1 MKLLMK
7 IVKSSLNEIDVLG
20 TRQETRAIV
29 GAATAEHLAEN
40 IGKIEA
46 LRITESALAAETAKA
61 TESARTCALFKRG
74 MAVLVVHGTFFLVR
88 QGVVSFLDF
97 FKFFF
102 RFFVVRIAVG
112 MVFHCQL
119 AVGFFDFIVASAAG
133 NTKGFV
139 IILGTHNFD
148 SVLNKFELGRICG
161 RKVKNSSRYF

>member
-1 MKLLMK
+1 MR
-7 IVKSSLNEIDVLG
+7 EPADVRDAPEARDAPG
-20 TRQETRAIV
+20 VRNAAGVPRT
-29 GAATAEHLAEN
+29 GATAEHLAEN

-46 LRITESALAAETAKA
+46 LRAAETAKA
-61 TESARTCALFKRG
+61 TESACTCALFKRG
-74 MAVLVVHGTFFLVR
+74 MTVLVVHGTFFLVR
-88 QGVVSFLDF
+88 QGIVSFLDF

-102 RFFVVRIAVG
+102 RFFVVGVAVG

-119 AVGFFDFIVASAAG
+119 AVGFFDFIVTSAAG